1 MCHLRSQGRRGYK
14 SGMGMLHAPLRADV
28 SGPVL
33 VALTEA
39 EDSALAQAAMLGDA
53 RAPREIWRR
62 FAPLVRRIVRRT
74 LGPEHDVEDVVQDV
88 FLRLFDKLSG
98 LRDPAALRAFLVS
111 ISVRSVRYE
120 LRRRRVRRL
129 VGLSP
134 APELHDLRVVSV
146 DHESRQALRRLYGI
160 LDRMGFRERTAFVLR
175 FVEGMEIEDVAVAL
189 EVSVPTTRRAIARA
203 WERITLLA
211 NKDGLLTGYLA
222 SARVSS

>member
-1 MCHLRSQGRRGYK
+1 
-14 SGMGMLHAPLRADV
+14 MGLPYPALSADI

-33 VALTEA
+33 VSLTEA
-39 EDSALAQAAMLGDA
+39 QDAALAQAAQLGDA

-62 FAPLVRRIVRRT
+62 YAPLVRRIVRRT
-74 LGPEHDVEDVVQDV
+74 LGPEYDVEDVVQDV

-146 DHESRQALRRLYGI
+146 DHESRQALSRLYML
-160 LDRMGFRERTAFVLR
+160 LDRMNFRERTAFVLR
-175 FVEGMEIEDVAVAL
+175 FVEGMEIDDVAAAL
-189 EVSVPTTRRAIARA
+189 EVSVPTARRAIARA
-203 WERITLLA
+203 WDRMTLLA
-211 NKDGLLTGYLA
+211 NKDVALTGYLVQV
-222 SARVSS
+222 RTDP

>member
-1 MCHLRSQGRRGYK
+1 
-14 SGMGMLHAPLRADV
+14 MGMLHAPLPADV

-39 EDSALAQAAMLGDA
+39 EDAALAQAAMLGDA

-74 LGPEHDVEDVVQDV
+74 LGPAYDVEDVVQDV

-111 ISVRSVRYE
+111 ICVRSVRYE
-120 LRRRRVRRL
+120 LRRRRIRRL

-134 APELHDLRVVSV
+134 APELHDLRVVAV
-146 DHESRQALRRLYGI
+146 DHESRQALRRLYAL
-160 LDRMGFRERTAFVLR
+160 LDRLAFRERTAFVLR
-175 FVEGMEIEDVAVAL
+175 FVEGMEIEDIAEAL
-189 EVSVPTTRRAIARA
+189 DVSVPTTRRAIARA
-203 WERITLLA
+203 WERMTLLA
-211 NKDGLLTGYLA
+211 DKDGLLTGYVA
-222 SARVSS
+222 SARAGS